1 MSLSQKIKDLKQ
13 EIEKKRS
20 VVTNDTASLIEL
32 ENQLKR
38 LTQIE
43 ELKETTPTDLPKGFT
58 IIYDN
63 RRGYAEFTPF
73 WRMYLRNKKGDMI
86 EEWYADADKYSEEE
100 AKVLLRG
107 QAWKVQ
113 RMVDAVN
120 SHTKRSTRAKGPT
133 A

>member
-20 VVTNDTASLIEL
+20 AVTNDTAALIEL
-32 ENQLKR
+32 ENQLKN
-38 LTQIE
+38 LPKIE
-43 ELKETTPTDLPKGFT
+43 ELNESTPDDLPKGFT

-63 RRGYAEFTPF
+63 RRGYSEFTPF
-73 WRMYLRNKKGDMI
+73 WRLYLRNKNGDLI
-86 EEWYADADKYSEEE
+86 EEWYAHADKYSEEE
-100 AKVLLRG
+100 ATVLLRN